1 MEALYDVYAWPSIC
15 LYFIYARKI
24 YARKIYA
31 RKIYVRTYGKI
42 TRQWKSTYSLQKC
55 PPIRSDAWLINQP
68 TLSRSIASLLSSL

>member
-24 YARKIYA
+24 YARKIY
-31 RKIYVRTYGKI
+31 VRTHGKI
-42 TRQWKSTYSLQKC
+42 TRQCKSAYSLQKC

-68 TLSRSIASLLSSL
+68 TLSRSIASRLSSL